1 MKDLHS
7 SRQVATGPARQLVGE
22 RATPSAIA
30 GVWAALRLR
39 GPLLGVFALYLLALL
54 IIPVMT
60 PVALGDDWVYARSV
74 EILIEEGRVQ
84 ILDLSVVTLVWQVL
98 WGGLFAAVLGPTF
111 GAMRLSTVVL
121 SAIGGFACYWGCRQ
135 VGVDRERS
143 ALGAALYLF
152 NPILF
157 SLSYS
162 FMSDAQ
168 FVALLTIST
177 ALYLRGL
184 RPDRPSAAFT
194 IIGSFVAG
202 LAFLERQQGAL
213 IPLAVAMYLVLS
225 GRLRPNRV
233 GVGLFSRVVALPA
246 AMTVTYYLWFRF
258 IHGIPKAQG
267 DFLQKVR
274 GAGLDGAAL
283 LAGRLSL
290 IEATYVGL
298 FVLPLA
304 VAALLTLP
312 RLLRAVQ
319 PLGWL
324 AFAIWAMFVLGGTAI
339 FWQSGRRM
347 PYIPHYLSPSGV
359 GSYDLRGGRPF
370 LFGQLGFDIATI
382 ACVMGALI
390 FGLILCLQ
398 IGKRGPQDTDAAGLV
413 FADSSGGKRATVDPF
428 RAGAGLILA
437 LAFWQILGVLPQSF
451 TFRDWTFRGLNA
463 PSLDRY
469 LLTLLPL
476 AILLTL
482 WAIREVRIAI
492 PAAWALAL
500 IMAVFSIVG
509 TRDFLTFHTTV
520 WDLARDVTAEGVPLT
535 KLDAGAAW
543 DGYHLYEYS
552 IANNI
557 HTSAP
562 LPWWIGL
569 FAPADT
575 CEYII
580 AGAPRDDFSNLY
592 APIRRSE
599 YSTWLNPEPTY
610 LYLLHRKDVP
620 GPP

>member
-1 MKDLHS
+1 
-7 SRQVATGPARQLVGE
+7 
-22 RATPSAIA
+22 
-30 GVWAALRLR
+30 
-39 GPLLGVFALYLLALL
+39 
-54 IIPVMT
+54 
-60 PVALGDDWVYARSV
+60 
-74 EILIEEGRVQ
+74 
-84 ILDLSVVTLVWQVL
+84 
-98 WGGLFAAVLGPTF
+98 
-111 GAMRLSTVVL
+111 MRLSTVVL
-121 SAIGGFACYWGCRQ
+121 SALGGFACYWGCRQ

-225 GRLRPNRV
+225 GRLRPNRA

-359 GSYDLRGGRPF
+359 GSYDFAWRASISVRPTRLRHRDDRLRDGGADLRPDP
-370 LFGQLGFDIATI
+370 LLADRQA
-382 ACVMGALI
+382 
-390 FGLILCLQ
+390 
-398 IGKRGPQDTDAAGLV
+398 RAAGHQRRRLGLRR
-413 FADSSGGKRATVDPF
+413 FGWGQ
-428 RAGAGLILA
+428 AGRLSIR
-437 LAFWQILGVLPQSF
+437 S
-451 TFRDWTFRGLNA
+451 A
-463 PSLDRY
+463 P
-469 LLTLLPL
+469 
-476 AILLTL
+476 
-482 WAIREVRIAI
+482 
-492 PAAWALAL
+492 
-500 IMAVFSIVG
+500 
-509 TRDFLTFHTTV
+509 
-520 WDLARDVTAEGVPLT
+520 ARD
-535 KLDAGAAW
+535 
-543 DGYHLYEYS
+543 
-552 IANNI
+552 
-557 HTSAP
+557 
-562 LPWWIGL
+562 
-569 FAPADT
+569 
-575 CEYII
+575 
-580 AGAPRDDFSNLY
+580 
-592 APIRRSE
+592 
-599 YSTWLNPEPTY
+599 
-610 LYLLHRKDVP
+610 
-620 GPP
+620 